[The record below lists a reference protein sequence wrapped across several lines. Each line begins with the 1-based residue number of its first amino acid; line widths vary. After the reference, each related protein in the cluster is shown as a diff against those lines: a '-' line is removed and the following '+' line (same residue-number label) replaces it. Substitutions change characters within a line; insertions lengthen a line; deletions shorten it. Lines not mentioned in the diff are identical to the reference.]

1 MDNESAFSASYHW
14 RSANSVRRQSRAPY
28 VIDRHVSTNCLASSF
43 SSNNCFIP
51 TFSLAYMETLLSWNE
66 FNVNSNGDASIPSRL
81 SSSML
86 IPRVI
91 FQNL

>member
-1 MDNESAFSASYHW
+1 MRVRSASYHW
-14 RSANSVRRQSRAPY
+14 RGANSERRQSRAPY
-28 VIDRHVSTNCLASSF
+28 VIYRHVTTNYLFSSF
-43 SSNNCFIP
+43 ISNNCLIP
-51 TFSLAYMETLLSWNE
+51 TFSLAYMETLLSWHE